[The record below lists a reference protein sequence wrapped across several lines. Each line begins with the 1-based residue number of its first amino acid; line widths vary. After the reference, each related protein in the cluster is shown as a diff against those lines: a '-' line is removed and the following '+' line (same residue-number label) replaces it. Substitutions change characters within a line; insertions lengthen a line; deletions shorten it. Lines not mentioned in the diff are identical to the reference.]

1 LKLAAIVLAGAIA
14 HAGCATI
21 VAGGPDTVPINTN
34 PPGAY
39 VYLNGQVVGQTPM
52 TLELDRR
59 RSMADIRIYYP
70 GFVPLQFTRY
80 RSLNGWI
87 FGNLALTFWPV
98 IIDFATGNW
107 QRFDDE
113 PIVAALRP
121 GQAPPPYG
129 VEPHLRQ
136 GPMGPPRPS
145 GLPPPSSG
153 PPPPPVPY
161 PTSLQQP
168 PPSPPVAPAPR

>member
-1 LKLAAIVLAGAIA
+1 LKLAAIVLGGAIA

-39 VYLNGQVVGQTPM
+39 VYLNGRVVGQTPM
-52 TLELDRR
+52 TLELERR
-59 RSMADIRIYYP
+59 SSMADIRIYYP
-70 GFVPLQFTRY
+70 GFVPLQVARY

-107 QRFDDE
+107 LRFDDE
-113 PIVAALRP
+113 PIMAALRP

-129 VEPHLRQ
+129 VQPQWPQR
-136 GPMGPPRPS
+136 PMGPPGPAP
-145 GLPPPSSG
+145 GPTTG